1 MKLVNI
7 EVKLYTFERTTYKSV
22 SIVFETDDIPELLSQ
37 ICDVGFYD
45 DAEKIYYPPHRIY
58 EITVL

>member
-7 EVKLYTFERTTYKSV
+7 EVKLYISERTSHKFVT
-22 SIVFETDDIPELLSQ
+22 IVFETDDIPELLSQ

-45 DAEKIYYPPHRIY
+45 DSEKIYYPPHRIY